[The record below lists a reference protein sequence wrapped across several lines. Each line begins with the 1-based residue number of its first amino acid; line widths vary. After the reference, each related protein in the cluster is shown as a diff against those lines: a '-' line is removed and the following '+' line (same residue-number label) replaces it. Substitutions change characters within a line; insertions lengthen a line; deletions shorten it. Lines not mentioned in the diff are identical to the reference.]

1 MPKIK
6 TTKSDFN
13 MDMRKWLHTT
23 LLSPYFGPFVTG
35 PEKGKSP
42 DSPFQDLASDQ
53 QLRGMIRHFTIP

>member
-1 MPKIK
+1 
-6 TTKSDFN
+6 
-13 MDMRKWLHTT
+13 MRKWLHTT